1 MTQLEASK
9 KAITKNPN
17 NMQNSILRQIIVI
30 VAITIISF
38 SSQAQDLI
46 VTSEGD
52 SLNCKITRIKLD
64 NIYFTFKHK
73 EEIRSTLLP
82 KSQVLFQQYNYYQ
95 ISEVPADKVVGN
107 EVYPHFRA
115 AINGGWSYRV
125 AKISNS
131 VPSDFKQYAKD
142 LNSGIHYGLD
152 LSYYFSEPLG
162 VGFKYYNYKSKNK
175 IDNIYISFIDGQT
188 QYGKMSDD
196 ISINFI
202 GPFFSTRM
210 LNTDKKNSL
219 LMNLG
224 IGYMGYKNN
233 AVLISD
239 YTIRGNSLGLSW
251 DIGYDIGL
259 SENFAI
265 GFQFSWMVGTLTQV
279 EISDGSRTETIKFD
293 KENFENLSRIDLSI
307 GLRFNK

>member
-1 MTQLEASK
+1 MKRT
-9 KAITKNPN
+9 
-17 NMQNSILRQIIVI
+17 ILRQIIVI
-30 VAITIISF
+30 VAITIFSF
-38 SSQAQDLI
+38 SSQAQDLV
-46 VTSEGD
+46 VTNEGD
-52 SLNCKITRIKLD
+52 SLNCKITRIKAD

-73 EEIRSTLLP
+73 DEVRSTLLP
-82 KSQVLFQQYNYYQ
+82 LNQVKFHQQDFYQ

-162 VGFKYYNYKSKNK
+162 AGFKYYNYKSKNEM
-175 IDNIYISFIDGQT
+175 DNIYLTLPGGQT
-188 QYGKMSDD
+188 QHGKMSDD

-202 GPFFSTRM
+202 GPFFSTRI
-210 LNTDKKNSL
+210 LDANKKNSL

-233 AVLISD
+233 AVLISG
-239 YTIRGNSLGLSW
+239 YTIKGNSLGLSW

-279 EISDGSRTETIKFD
+279 EISDGSRTETVKFD
-293 KENFENLSRIDLSI
+293 KENYENLSRIDLSI